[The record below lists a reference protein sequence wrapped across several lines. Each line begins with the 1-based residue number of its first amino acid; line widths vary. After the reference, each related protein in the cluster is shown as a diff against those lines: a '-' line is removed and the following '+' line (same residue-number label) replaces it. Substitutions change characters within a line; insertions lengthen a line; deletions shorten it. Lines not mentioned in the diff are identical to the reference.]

1 MTTAPELDRPTVPSD
16 LTTDLLVAG
25 TWTSG
30 GAGILPTLNPATGEV
45 LAEVAAADT
54 DDVDRAVAAA
64 EEAFRTTWAAVPP
77 HERAALLHR
86 LADLVERDAQHLATL
101 EALDVGSSF
110 GFAQM
115 LFVPN
120 LVRSLRYYAGW
131 ADKLEGQLVPA
142 DAFMGRPVHAYTK
155 REPLGVVAAIVPWNS
170 PLMILGWK
178 LAPALATGNVVIVKP
193 SEEAPLSCLHVVRLA
208 AEAGFPAGTV
218 QVLPGAGAVVGEALS
233 LHAGVQKVSFTG
245 STPVG
250 RRIAQNATHTFKRTT
265 LELGGKSAQL
275 VFADADVERTVPGIA
290 MGLFANQ
297 GESCAIGSRVLVHR
311 SLHDQVVEGLREAQ
325 RAQVVGDP
333 FDPSTTVG
341 PLISARHRDRVMGYV
356 ESGRTEGATLVA
368 GGAAV
373 DRPGF
378 FVEPTVFAGDHD
390 LTIAREEI
398 FGPVGVVIPF
408 DDEDDAI
415 RLANSTEYGLAA
427 TVWTGDV
434 TRAHSV
440 ADRLRAGAVAVNGWS
455 PLAPQLPWGGVG
467 ASGVGRE
474 LGVEGILE
482 NTETKTV
489 TVVL

>member
-1 MTTAPELDRPTVPSD
+1 MTTAPELDRPAVPSD
-16 LTTDLLVAG
+16 LTTGLHVAG
-25 TWTSG
+25 AWTAG
-30 GAGILPTLNPATGEV
+30 GGGTIPTLDPSTGQT
-45 LAEVAAADT
+45 LAEVAAADA

-101 EALDVGSSF
+101 ESLDVGSSF

-131 ADKLEGQLVPA
+131 ADKLEGQLVPS
-142 DAFMGRPVHAYTK
+142 DAFMGRPVHAYTQ

-233 LHAGVQKVSFTG
+233 LHPGVQKVSFTG
-245 STPVG
+245 STAIG

-275 VFADADVERTVPGIA
+275 VFADADLERTVPGIA

-311 SLHDQVVEGLREAQ
+311 SIHDQVVDGLREAQ

-356 ESGRTEGATLVA
+356 ASGRAEGATLVA
-368 GGAAV
+368 GGGTV

-378 FVEPTVFAGDHD
+378 FVEPTVFAGHHD

-398 FGPVGVVIPF
+398 FGPVGVVVPF
-408 DDEDDAI
+408 DDEEEAV
-415 RLANSTEYGLAA
+415 RLANATEYGLAA

-434 TRAHSV
+434 TRAHTV
-440 ADRLRAGAVAVNGWS
+440 AGRLRAGAVAVNGWS

>member
-1 MTTAPELDRPTVPSD
+1 MTTAPELDRPAVPGD
-16 LTTDLLVAG
+16 LTTDLHVAG
-25 TWTSG
+25 AWTPGGSG
-30 GAGILPTLNPATGEV
+30 TIPTLNPATGEV

-64 EEAFRTTWAAVPP
+64 EEAFRTTWGAVPA

-110 GFAQM
+110 GFAQA

-131 ADKLEGQLVPA
+131 ADKLEGQLVPS
-142 DAFMGRPVHAYTK
+142 DAVMGRPVHAYTT

-208 AEAGFPAGTV
+208 AEAGFPTGTV

-233 LHAGVQKVSFTG
+233 LHPGVQKVSFTG
-245 STPVG
+245 STAVG

-275 VFADADVERTVPGIA
+275 VFADADLARVLPGVA
-290 MGLFANQ
+290 LGLFANQ

-333 FDPSTTVG
+333 FEPSTTVG

-356 ESGRTEGATLVA
+356 ESGRREGATLVA
-368 GGAAV
+368 GGTAV
-373 DRPGF
+373 DGPGF

-408 DDEDDAI
+408 DDEEEAV

-434 TRAHSV
+434 TRAHTV
-440 ADRLRAGAVAVNGWS
+440 AGRLRAGAVAVNGWS